1 MRTIKLMLQPKEKIP
16 PWSSLEMTQ
25 AIELISCK
33 LATNFHSVLSPP
45 GTLLFLTPLS
55 ECCKSLTNTFITLPS
70 RLSIL
75 LCILT
80 WYCRS
85 LESKLCARQPYSQW
99 KRQQQ
104 NKQIDSALVQPP
116 STNPNLSKSPGQ
128 KSSENTILLTQETIF
143 SSLPNTVFLLFKVLT
158 KPNFF
163 VSQASLISF
172 TFSCHIKS
180 IGCTSLLDKDKPTAL
195 MYL

>member
-85 LESKLCARQPYSQW
+85 LQSKLCARQPYSQ
-99 KRQQQ
+99 
-104 NKQIDSALVQPP
+104 
-116 STNPNLSKSPGQ
+116 
-128 KSSENTILLTQETIF
+128 
-143 SSLPNTVFLLFKVLT
+143 
-158 KPNFF
+158 
-163 VSQASLISF
+163 
-172 TFSCHIKS
+172 
-180 IGCTSLLDKDKPTAL
+180 
-195 MYL
+195 